1 MMRFILDYIYNC
13 RKVKGMPKCGFDP
26 VFQDQ
31 LQRFVRDNALTVNGA
46 ATALGV
52 DRTVFRRAHK
62 FGTALESSKKK
73 IRKALAN
80 RDERVTSD
88 DAVFTVG
95 DGTQPRPTLHGV
107 LADCELKQ
115 IRRACEGVLT
125 LLDHYEAQ
133 TIGRKIQKQITG

>member
-1 MMRFILDYIYNC
+1 
-13 RKVKGMPKCGFDP
+13 MPKCEFDP

-31 LQRFVRDNALTVNGA
+31 LQRFVSDNSFTVNGA

-73 IRKALAN
+73 ILKALEN
-80 RDERVTSD
+80 RDKRFISD
-88 DAVFTVG
+88 DADFA
-95 DGTQPRPTLHGV
+95 DGGGRQSRPMRHGV
-107 LADCELKQ
+107 LADGELKQ
-115 IRRACEGVLT
+115 IRRACEGVLA

-133 TIGRKIQKQITG
+133 TIGRKVQKQISSAG

>member
-1 MMRFILDYIYNC
+1 
-13 RKVKGMPKCGFDP
+13 MPKCGFDP

-31 LQRFVRDNALTVNGA
+31 VQRFVSNNALTVNGA

-73 IRKALAN
+73 IREALAN
-80 RDERVTSD
+80 RDKKSASD
-88 DAVFTVG
+88 DAVFTV
-95 DGTQPRPTLHGV
+95 DGAQPCSTLHRV
-107 LADCELKQ
+107 LADGELKQ

-125 LLDHYEAQ
+125 LLNHYEAQ
-133 TIGRKIQKQITG
+133 MMSRKIQKQSPAEMQR